1 MSVYALDREQ
11 VLEMTNSMLNPYV
24 APLTADEQNVLVP

>member
-11 VLEMTNSMLNPYV
+11 VLEMTNLMLNPYA